1 MKWTWAAVALLTVAR
16 AWAQDTAV
24 APGAVGAGP
33 ADRPDENIAL
43 GVTYT
48 IDPGPNYGLCSD
60 PGDLEQLTDGV
71 YTDGYFWIHESTV
84 GWQER
89 TPSIFTLDLGAVQPI
104 RGVSFS
110 TAGGFADVE
119 WPLTIRI
126 LVAGEDKQFHEVGD
140 LVRLSEEQHGPLVPT
155 RANPD
160 IWVKDGFSNAEIHHH
175 YELRKDRYGP
185 KFTINCK
192 TVSQRHRDCARK
204 SHTYR

>member
-1 MKWTWAAVALLTVAR
+1 M
-16 AWAQDTAV
+16 
-24 APGAVGAGP
+24 
-33 ADRPDENIAL
+33 
-43 GVTYT
+43 
-48 IDPGPNYGLCSD
+48 
-60 PGDLEQLTDGV
+60 
-71 YTDGYFWIHESTV
+71 
-84 GWQER
+84 
-89 TPSIFTLDLGAVQPI
+89 
-104 RGVSFS
+104 
-110 TAGGFADVE
+110 E

-126 LVAGEDKQFHEVGD
+126 PVAGEDKQFHEVGD

-192 TVSQRHRDCARK
+192 TVSQRHRDCVRK